1 MGIYQYEAR
10 TANVAPSLK
19 SLDTRS
25 KNLLNSIDFSSH
37 NTERFIKSL
46 INFCSAAVIASAVP
60 TSEPD
65 VADFESVE
73 YSYNVGRKA
82 GADLTVK
89 FYIDPY
95 HTSLVL
101 GKEMNGR
108 LAIAD
113 NVFTLPEVTAY
124 MTDIG
129 YLAVDFTG
137 SGTNPLQFIY
147 DCCRV
152 LHERATSDSTSYPN
166 NDPQFSI
173 NISKRRNG
181 VLCDIN
187 FNYIPLKTPNLPFY
201 SKIADNYS

>member
-10 TANVAPSLK
+10 TVSVVPKLQ

-25 KNLLNSIDFSSH
+25 KSLFNSIDFSSH
-37 NTERFIKSL
+37 NTERFVKSL
-46 INFCSAAVIASAVP
+46 INFCSAAVIASTVP

-65 VADFESVE
+65 VANFESVE

-95 HTSLVL
+95 DTSLVL

-187 FNYIPLKTPNLPFY
+187 FNYIPLNAPNLPFY

>member
-1 MGIYQYEAR
+1 M
-10 TANVAPSLK
+10 
-19 SLDTRS
+19 
-25 KNLLNSIDFSSH
+25 
-37 NTERFIKSL
+37 
-46 INFCSAAVIASAVP
+46 
-60 TSEPD
+60 
-65 VADFESVE
+65 
-73 YSYNVGRKA
+73 
-82 GADLTVK
+82 TVK

-95 HTSLVL
+95 NTSLVL
-101 GKEMNGR
+101 GKEINGR

-124 MTDIG
+124 MTDIS

-152 LHERATSDSTSYPN
+152 LHERATSDSRSYPD
-166 NDPQFSI
+166 NDPQFLIS
-173 NISKRRNG
+173 ISKRRNG

-187 FNYIPLKTPNLPFY
+187 FNYIPLNAPNLPFY